1 MMEGTARILMARRR
15 GAVVKVPMLVARM
28 RRDVLDVSSDLQKSR
43 VWRTSDGFDGLV
55 DFFVGPRAC
64 K

>member
-1 MMEGTARILMARRR
+1 MARRR

-43 VWRTSDGFDGLV
+43 VWRTSGGFDGLV